1 MELKVMDLK
10 ELGWNES
17 PTGIYPPAKEILT
30 DLTPEQIRELA
41 RKDEKTTNSGSAAYV
56 TKIRNRS
63 AKFTDIVLEE
73 MTPEQKKTV
82 TELLNY
88 VKGLNLI
95 QVDRQ
100 MCLNSDFNLHCR
112 SFVSQDYAR
121 IAYMWGQTLFPYPT
135 PADSPYKNPD
145 ITVLMVPEWPERK
158 VIVDAVNRIT
168 YIMGTDY
175 MGELKKANLRL
186 GMYLAKKTGYLGL
199 HAASKKLRVKDVEGR
214 LQERGM
220 LLFGLSGTGKTSLT
234 CHPHGLSGEEGIV
247 IRQDDVVFL
256 RSDGY
261 GLGTEN
267 NFYLKTE
274 GLDEKSQP
282 ILYKAA
288 MAPRAI
294 LENVWVDESGK
305 IDFFNDTHTSNGRG
319 IVFRAD
325 MNYTDDKIDLENV
338 DIVIFIVRRND
349 IVPPVA
355 KLSPAQGAMFFMLGE
370 SVETS
375 AGDPTQ
381 AGKALRVVGT
391 NPFIIGPESEEGN
404 IFYDIIKKN
413 PQISCYLIN
422 TGYVGGKETG
432 EKITIIDTAEIIK
445 QIARGSIT
453 WKTDPDW
460 GYQVPENVEGI
471 DYARFNLDRFY
482 TPEQRRELT
491 QKLKEERRTYLAKYA
506 DVLYSRIMDSIIL
519 D

>member
-1 MELKVMDLK
+1 MELKVIDLK

-17 PTGIYPPAKEILT
+17 PTGIYPPAGEILNG
-30 DLTPEQIRELA
+30 LTAEQIRELA
-41 RKDEKTTNSGSAAYV
+41 KKEERTTTSGSAAYV

-63 AKFTDIVLEE
+63 AKFTEIVLDE
-73 MTPEQKKTV
+73 MTPEQKKIV
-82 TELLNY
+82 SELLNY
-88 VKGLNLI
+88 VKRLTLI

-100 MCLNSDFNLHCR
+100 MCLNPDFNLHCR
-112 SFVSQDYAR
+112 SFVSKDYAR

-135 PADSPYKNPD
+135 PADAKYKNPE

-186 GMYLAKKTGYLGL
+186 GMYLAKKNGYLGL
-199 HAASKKLRVKDVEGR
+199 HAASKKLRVRDIEGQLR
-214 LQERGM
+214 ERGM

-234 CHPHGLSGEEGIV
+234 CHPHGLKGEEGIM

-256 RSDGY
+256 RDDGY
-261 GLGTEN
+261 AVGTEN

-288 MAPRAI
+288 IAPRAI
-294 LENVWVDESGK
+294 LENVWVDEQGK
-305 IDFFNDTHTSNGRG
+305 IDFFNYNYSSNGRG
-319 IVFRAD
+319 IVFRSD
-325 MNYTDDKIDLENV
+325 MDYTDDQIDLEKA

-355 KLSPAQGAMFFMLGE
+355 KLTPAQGAMFFMLGE

-404 IFYDIIKKN
+404 IFYNIIKKN
-413 PQISCYLIN
+413 PQINCYLIN
-422 TGYVGGKETG
+422 TGYMGGKEGG
-432 EKITIIDTAEIIK
+432 EKITIVDTAEIIK
-445 QIARGSIT
+445 QIARNAIS
-453 WKTDPDW
+453 WKNDPDW
-460 GYQVPENVEGI
+460 GYQIPEKIEGL
-471 DYARFNLDRFY
+471 DYSRFNPERFY
-482 TPEQRRELT
+482 TPEQYKELT
-491 QKLKEERRTYLAKYA
+491 RKLKDERTAYLAKYS
-506 DVLYSRIMDSIIL
+506 DILYPEIMKSIKL